1 VTDNLGESADQHLS
15 VSEVMCVRADRGGSF
30 FETRRT
36 EFANWVML
44 MTRSWNIYVDPRAER
59 WLKAAGWR
67 SRNGHPRHGC

>member
-1 VTDNLGESADQHLS
+1 
-15 VSEVMCVRADRGGSF
+15 VRADRGGSF

-36 EFANWVML
+36 EFAKWVML